1 MTRSVLP
8 RAVEDLRR
16 LEVEV
21 RRAPNAY
28 ARLLA
33 EQELAALRRRL
44 APRAPA
50 KGRA

>member
-8 RAVEDLRR
+8 RALEDLRR

-21 RRAPNAY
+21 RRAPDAY
-28 ARLLA
+28 TRILR

-44 APRAPA
+44 APR
-50 KGRA
+50 KGQ